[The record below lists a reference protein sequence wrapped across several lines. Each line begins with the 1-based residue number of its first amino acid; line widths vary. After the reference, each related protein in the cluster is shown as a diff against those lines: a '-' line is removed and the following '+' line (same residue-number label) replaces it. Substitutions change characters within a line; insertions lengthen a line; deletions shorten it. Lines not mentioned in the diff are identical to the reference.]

1 VSSHLSIF
9 RVRPIGDHIMRK
21 FRQVYYDC
29 FSSIYDRFVALHSSD
44 REGSLRTYLADK
56 TEAASGNR
64 VLDICTGTGS
74 LLEKLC
80 RRVGPN
86 GMVVG
91 IDFSRGMLSTA
102 RRKIATTRAVY
113 LVQADAG
120 CLPFKESIFDAVTC
134 AHAFYELKG
143 RSQSACLQ
151 EVVRVVK
158 PKKPF
163 LMMEHEIPR
172 NRFVRLL
179 FYLRLLSMGAR
190 RAIQI
195 LKRERQFLGQ
205 YFDRIEKLST
215 PTGHSKIWLC
225 YAKA

>member
-1 VSSHLSIF
+1 
-9 RVRPIGDHIMRK
+9 MRK
-21 FRQVYYDC
+21 FRQFYYDC

-44 REGSLRTYLADK
+44 REGSLRSYLADK
-56 TEAASGNR
+56 TGAASGDR

-80 RRVGPN
+80 RRVGPD

-102 RRKIATTRAVY
+102 RRKIATPRGVY

-120 CLPFKESIFDAVTC
+120 CLPFKESVFDAVTC

-151 EVVRVVK
+151 EVVRVVR

-179 FYLRLLSMGAR
+179 FYLRLFSMGAR

-195 LKRERQFLGQ
+195 LKKERQFLGQ
-205 YFDRIEKLST
+205 YFDHVEKLST

-225 YAKA
+225 CPNSNWGRPPSSPE